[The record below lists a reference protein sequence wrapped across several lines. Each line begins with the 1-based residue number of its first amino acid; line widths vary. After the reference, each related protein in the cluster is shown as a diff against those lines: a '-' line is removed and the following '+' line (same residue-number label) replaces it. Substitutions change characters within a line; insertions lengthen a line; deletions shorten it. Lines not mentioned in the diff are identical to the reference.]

1 MSKVVIR
8 TKYSSNGKSV
18 GGRFTNYISRRDRV
32 DKTINARRSEVF
44 PKYAAERPGVI
55 TMGEH
60 GLFGQEDYVNLH
72 KASKEIYNHNG
83 IVWQQVISLRQT
95 DAERLGYDTPEAW
108 RNLLRSKQFE
118 IASYHRI
125 PAENMK
131 WYAAFHKEEGHY
143 HVHFLLFNKEP
154 GGEFLCERDYF
165 RYKDSLTKTIFKDEM
180 KQLYD
185 ERQSLRDKIVESVK
199 EKMSEFSADIGEAP
213 DGFAESFVD
222 L

>member
-1 MSKVVIR
+1 
-8 TKYSSNGKSV
+8 
-18 GGRFTNYISRRDRV
+18 
-32 DKTINARRSEVF
+32 
-44 PKYAAERPGVI
+44 
-55 TMGEH
+55 MGEH
-60 GLFGQEDYVNLH
+60 GLFGQEDYVNLR
-72 KASKEIYNHNG
+72 KASEEIYNHNG

-143 HVHFLLFNKEP
+143 HVHFLLFTKEP
-154 GGEFLCERDYF
+154 GGEFLCARDYF

-185 ERQSLRDKIVESVK
+185 ERQSLRDKIIESVK
-199 EKMSEFSADIGEAP
+199 EKIISSNQKTINIFTKSLFSVIMKYVLVNYFLALEMI
-213 DGFAESFVD
+213 
-222 L
+222 LWRH